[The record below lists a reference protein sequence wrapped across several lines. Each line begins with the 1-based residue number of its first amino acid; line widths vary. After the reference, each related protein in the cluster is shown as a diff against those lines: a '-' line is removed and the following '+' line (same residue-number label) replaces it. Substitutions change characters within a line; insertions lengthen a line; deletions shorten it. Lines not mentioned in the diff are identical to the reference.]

1 MIKAKYE
8 RTKLEYRERL
18 CRISFIL
25 IFISLLYSF
34 FSHTLLS
41 QLKSPVLI
49 CPSTDLTYWVFHI
62 LKLPESITGHSVI
75 ALLFDIMLFVSCIA
89 CLYYPSRRIWVKLFF
104 ILYFIY
110 F

>member
-8 RTKLEYRERL
+8 RRKPDYRDRL

-41 QLKSPVLI
+41 QLKNPVLI
-49 CPSTDLTYWVFHI
+49 FPSTDLTYWVFHI
-62 LKLPESITGHSVI
+62 LKIPEFITGHSVI
-75 ALLFDIMLFVSCIA
+75 ALWFDIMLFISCVA

-104 ILYFIY
+104 ILY
-110 F
+110 